1 MPTFK
6 RTEEDPTLLPEGTY
20 VAQVDDCQE
29 LLSKKGNEM
38 YKLTL
43 AILPKRRRLYSYIVF
58 SDKTQ
63 WQATSFRKS
72 AGLEMPDD
80 KEVEI
85 SLSEVDC
92 FRRIVHVLVEH
103 EEGNDGVTR
112 AKVSRF
118 LTREAAL
125 KRNPLLESVPL
136 PRNVPPP
143 RKLATG
149 GKPPE
154 TKLPVPAAVAA
165 RDEVLDAEPD
175 DIPF

>member
-1 MPTFK
+1 MPTFR
-6 RTEEDPTLLPEGTY
+6 RTQEDPTLLPEGTY

-38 YKLTL
+38 IKLTL

-63 WQATSFRKS
+63 WQATAFCKS
-72 AGLEMPDD
+72 AGLEMPENKDAQ
-80 KEVEI
+80 I
-85 SLSEVDC
+85 ALSEIDC
-92 FRRIVHVLVEH
+92 LRRIVYVLVEH
-103 EEGNDGVTR
+103 EEGKDGVTR
-112 AKVSRF
+112 AKVSRW

-125 KRNPLLESVPL
+125 KRNEALALIAL

-143 RKLATG
+143 KKLRAETEG
-149 GKPPE
+149 G
-154 TKLPVPAAVAA
+154 TKLPVPAAVSAGDA
-165 RDEVLDAEPD
+165 VLDAEPD